1 MTPGDAPRET
11 GPGADAALVAR
22 AQAGD
27 SIAFAVLAGEC
38 RTRVWAICLRLTG
51 NHADAED
58 ALQDALTA
66 AWQHIGSFRQE
77 ARFSTWLYRIA
88 ANAALGIVRR
98 RRDTPLD
105 PEAHDYLVVVDDHA
119 DGHAERDRVQ
129 AALARV
135 PEPFRTALVLREYGG
150 LSYEEIAAHQ
160 GVGVQTVKSRLYRAR
175 AAMAALLRPEV
186 G

>member
-1 MTPGDAPRET
+1 MSAE
-11 GPGADAALVAR
+11 DAALVAR
-22 AQAGD
+22 ARAGD
-27 SIAFAVLAGEC
+27 SVAFAALAGEC

-58 ALQDALTA
+58 ALQDALMA
-66 AWQHIGSFRQE
+66 AWQHIGSFREE

-98 RRDTPLD
+98 RRDTPWNPD
-105 PEAHDYLVVVDDHA
+105 AHDYLVVVDDHA

-129 AALARV
+129 SALAQV
-135 PEPFRTALVLREYGG
+135 PEPFRTALVLREYGD

-175 AAMAALLRPEV
+175 AAMGELLRPERS
-186 G
+186 